1 MHVCPPTWL
10 IQHARMQVLLT
21 DRLRVMY
28 VKAAKIYVE
37 RRRRN
42 MASVAVQCEPA
53 EQEHEA
59 LLAKVVCVG
68 GCCGSGGP
76 ALSVCV
82 STRAYSNTRAW
93 YRCTSSRGL

>member
-1 MHVCPPTWL
+1 
-10 IQHARMQVLLT
+10 MQVLLT

-37 RRRRN
+37 RRQRN

-59 LLAKVVCVG
+59 LLAKVVGGWGLLGKGWASSVG
-68 GCCGSGGP
+68 VRVDACIFPHSDACIFPHSCM
-76 ALSVCV
+76 V
-82 STRAYSNTRAW
+82 
-93 YRCTSSRGL
+93 

>member
-68 GCCGSGGP
+68 GLLWKRWSS
-76 ALSVCV
+76 SVSVRVDACIFQHSCMV
-82 STRAYSNTRAW
+82 
-93 YRCTSSRGL
+93 